1 MITSTYIPVIAA
13 SKIKKDMTDLSAAS
27 YQWVHRI
34 AALFLILLLSPIFI
48 ITWLAIRLESKGNAV
63 FSQIRVGYCGRQFTL
78 YKFRSMYSDMSNR
91 PPTNISSS
99 REGVCEKF
107 YNDPRITRVGKVIR
121 KLSIDELPQ
130 LFNVLLGDMALI
142 GPRPALVKEVNQYD
156 QRTLERLKAMPG
168 ITGLWQVSG
177 RADTT
182 FSQQVDLDIS
192 YVRNRSVFLDLK
204 IAFLTIPAVLSA
216 KGAY

>member
-1 MITSTYIPVIAA
+1 
-13 SKIKKDMTDLSAAS
+13 
-27 YQWVHRI
+27 
-34 AALFLILLLSPIFI
+34 
-48 ITWLAIRLESKGNAV
+48 
-63 FSQIRVGYCGRQFTL
+63 
-78 YKFRSMYSDMSNR
+78 MSNR